1 MKKIVCLKAMLTL
14 LPIIILGTFASAQ
27 ETKTK
32 KDSTPPPPSW
42 ITMMDDPDV
51 NYYEAVK
58 AFNEYWKNKEKPI
71 EEGELFEAVENKEK
85 EAELKQRK
93 EKSKDEDPAKK
104 YAFEYKRFLWWMKEI
119 EPFVQSDGRILSMD
133 ERISQWKQSKELKKQ
148 QEQKLKSRKSG
159 N

>member
-58 AFNEYWKNKEKPI
+58 AFNEY
-71 EEGELFEAVENKEK
+71 
-85 EAELKQRK
+85 
-93 EKSKDEDPAKK
+93 
-104 YAFEYKRFLWWMKEI
+104 
-119 EPFVQSDGRILSMD
+119 
-133 ERISQWKQSKELKKQ
+133 
-148 QEQKLKSRKSG
+148 
-159 N
+159 